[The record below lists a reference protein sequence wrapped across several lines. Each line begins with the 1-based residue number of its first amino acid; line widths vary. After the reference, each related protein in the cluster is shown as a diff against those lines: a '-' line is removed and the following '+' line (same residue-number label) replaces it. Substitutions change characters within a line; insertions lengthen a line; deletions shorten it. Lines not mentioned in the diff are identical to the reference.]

1 MPINTLRMSLQFPI
15 RHQNHISEEKSIL
28 FFRQTVP
35 ISWNINIINND
46 YWKDLNVEIAENGVY
61 KGREFIVQLKSSLL
75 PTLNQNFEK
84 QSLKVSTYNYLNG
97 NLQVVLLVKYIESEN
112 EAYWILFSDIPK
124 PNQKNK
130 TFTIRIPKKNKLSD
144 LNWTIIEDHIRKI
157 SDKKLI
163 LGRT

>member
-1 MPINTLRMSLQFPI
+1 
-15 RHQNHISEEKSIL
+15 
-28 FFRQTVP
+28 
-35 ISWNINIINND
+35 
-46 YWKDLNVEIAENGVY
+46 
-61 KGREFIVQLKSSLL
+61 
-75 PTLNQNFEK
+75 
-84 QSLKVSTYNYLNG
+84 VSTYNYLNG